1 MVKIIKKII
10 KNFLNKLGYEV
21 RWHYPELTQM
31 SFDEI
36 YQKFFNKN
44 KVIVFDV
51 GANKGQS
58 IDRFTKLFKEKKIHS
73 FEPIKFEFLNLK
85 KKYSKYQHV
94 NLNNHALGEKTE
106 KKRILCK
113 SLHRILFVFKN

>member
-36 YQKFFNKN
+36 YKN
-44 KVIVFDV
+44 SLIKIKLLFLML
-51 GANKGQS
+51 GQ
-58 IDRFTKLFKEKKIHS
+58 
-73 FEPIKFEFLNLK
+73 IKDN
-85 KKYSKYQHV
+85 Q
-94 NLNNHALGEKTE
+94 
-106 KKRILCK
+106 
-113 SLHRILFVFKN
+113 

>member
-51 GANKGQS
+51 GANNESTDINNSPELYASGAEVRYNTITSRVYDVHVSCNIELEAGMRIRLKWNC
-58 IDRFTKLFKEKKIHS
+58 FKDLRWKI
-73 FEPIKFEFLNLK
+73 K
-85 KKYSKYQHV
+85 
-94 NLNNHALGEKTE
+94 
-106 KKRILCK
+106 
-113 SLHRILFVFKN
+113 